1 MAEQTISEQLT
12 AIEVKLETK
21 AKTDAEAAANAVTA
35 ELKTKLTTAETE
47 LTELKNWKV
56 TKEESDKK
64 NQAWID
70 SEVAGGKR
78 GKVDKAESKSFNQ
91 ILCETIERNADAIS
105 NARPLNTTGLKAQEV
120 AFDMLPNEKKSA
132 KVEENE
138 VKAVGDMSIT
148 ANFPGATSL
157 YQDVRGP
164 MIESTYNRIW
174 IADLL
179 PNGTSTGTQVVYPKE
194 TGSPA
199 GTEGGVAAWTDY
211 TADKPQV
218 DWDFTSQTVGFTWLA
233 GWAIVQRDMLDD
245 IPWMTSYLQSRL
257 LISLKTAEN
266 DFILNGSGAIPGLQ
280 DVASPYNG
288 SMVVPVDRI
297 VDAALG
303 QIPDATSE
311 FYQGTHVIA
320 RIRDL
325 ITKIGLNKSGGSEEY
340 DLPSGAVAFNNG
352 RVTIGTLQ
360 VVGTTA
366 IPFDTFYALDARA
379 TMFIRRIQPELR
391 MFEDAT
397 LAKKNQ
403 VLFRIEERAALIVF
417 NNAAIVKGVLE
428 LSA

>member
-1 MAEQTISEQLT
+1 MAEQTINEQLT

-21 AKTDAEAAANAVTA
+21 AKTDAEAAALAATA
-35 ELKTKLTTAETE
+35 ELKTKLATAETE
-47 LTELKNWKV
+47 VGTLKTQFTELK
-56 TKEESDKK
+56 TAAAK
-64 NQAWID
+64 NQGVID
-70 SEVAGGKR
+70 AFVSEKKR
-78 GKVDKAESKSFNQ
+78 GKIAGTEEKSFND
-91 ILCETIERNADAIS
+91 ILAETIEKNADKIR
-105 NARPLNTTGLKAQEV
+105 NYRPNGGEMRFDLVPETKA
-120 AFDMLPNEKKSA
+120 NEKG
-132 KVEENE
+132 ERE
-138 VKAVGDMSIT
+138 VKTVGDMST
-148 ANFPGATSL
+148 SVNFPGASTV

-164 MIESTYNRIW
+164 IIESPYNRVW

-179 PNGTSTGTQVVYPKE
+179 PQGTSTGTQVVYPKE
-194 TGSPA
+194 TGAAS
-199 GTEGGVAAWTDY
+199 GTEGGAAVWSDY
-211 TADKPQV
+211 TQNKAQV
-218 DWDFTSQTVGFTWLA
+218 DWDFTAQTAAFTWIA
-233 GWAIVQRDMLDD
+233 GWAVIQRDMLDD
-245 IPWMTSYLQSRL
+245 IPWMTSYLQNRL
-257 LISLKTAEN
+257 LVSLKTAEN
-266 DFILNGSGAIPGLQ
+266 DFVLNGSGSIPGLQ

-288 SMVVPVDRI
+288 TLTNPVDRI

-325 ITKIGLNKSGGSEEY
+325 ITNIGLNKSGGSEEY

-352 RVTIGTLQ
+352 RVSIGTLQ

-403 VLFRIEERAALIVF
+403 VMFRIEERAALVVF
-417 NNAAIVKGVLE
+417 NNAAIVKGVLQT
-428 LSA
+428 ST